1 MILETIRARRLGGG
15 GLAFGGVVGSLS
27 CLIGRLW
34 QMAREASRSNRHRKG
49 SNVSFVLAHLS
60 DAHIGPIPRPNLAEL
75 LGKRITGYV
84 NWLYKRAD
92 QHDMGVLA
100 RLVADMRAQAPDHVI
115 MTGDIVNIGLPG
127 EIALAKEWLATLG
140 GPEAVSFTPGN
151 HDAYVADAT
160 KLVHEVFEPWTTSE
174 TESAAFPYL
183 RRRAGVALIGLDSG
197 VPTAPF
203 VASGRLGEAQL
214 AALGA
219 LLDRTRAEGR
229 TRIVFLHHPP
239 HVGGARALRGLDD
252 AAAFEAVI
260 ARHGAELVV
269 HGHNHKPSVAYVAGP
284 QGQVP
289 VVGVASAS
297 AKPGGHHPGAAYN
310 LYTVDETPEGPRIGL
325 RRRGLTESGEVV
337 ELAAEDLAQ
346 PAR

>member
-1 MILETIRARRLGGG
+1 L
-15 GLAFGGVVGSLS
+15 
-27 CLIGRLW
+27 
-34 QMAREASRSNRHRKG
+34 
-49 SNVSFVLAHLS
+49 NVSFLLAHLS

-75 LGKRITGYV
+75 LGKRVTGYV
-84 NWLYKRAD
+84 NWLYKRAG

-100 RLVADMRAQAPDHVI
+100 RLVDDMRAQAPDHVV
-115 MTGDIVNIGLPG
+115 MTGDIVNIGLPA
-127 EIALAKEWLATLG
+127 EIALARDWLATLG

-160 KLVHEVFEPWTTSE
+160 RLVHEVFEPWTTGE
-174 TESAAFPYL
+174 TEAAGFPYL

-203 VASGRLGEAQL
+203 VASGRLGPAQL

-219 LLDRTRAEGR
+219 VLDRTQAEGR

-239 HVGGARALRGLDD
+239 HVGGAKPLRGLDD
-252 AAAFEAVI
+252 AAAFEAVV
-260 ARHGAELVV
+260 ARHGAELVL
-269 HGHNHKPSVAYVAGP
+269 HGHNHRPSVAWLEGP
-284 QGQVP
+284 QGRVP

-297 AKPGGHHPGAAYN
+297 ARPGGHYPGAAYN
-310 LYTVDETPEGPRIGL
+310 LYAIEETGAGLRISL

-337 ELAAEDLAQ
+337 ELAAQDLAQ
-346 PAR
+346 PEK